1 VRIEVLRK
9 ASCESDPAKLHH
21 GVDFATGS
29 LLVAVEF
36 ATPNDVMLGVANSL
50 ALVEYSPCGL
60 VRSNGGIAKV
70 TATRPEGII
79 CIDAN
84 PNLSNIVRINSLP
97 NISSRRRVAI
107 THPATLGQRAVI
119 NEKTMVKCTGNLRR
133 LLIAHGGG
141 TKYRLQRHVTTRDKI
156 LQHID
161 PLSREEQQLRGPNL
175 RTHGVL
181 AVTNGR
187 PQEHVEEVG
196 HIIHVDEQSLASVHH
211 DVRELRSMR

>member
-21 GVDFATGS
+21 GVDFATNS

-36 ATPNDVMLGVANSL
+36 ATPNDVMLGVANTL

-60 VRSNGGIAKV
+60 VRSYSGIAQI

-79 CIDAN
+79 CLDAN

-97 NISSRRRVAI
+97 NISSRRRVPV
-107 THPATLGQRAVI
+107 THPTTLGQRAMI

-141 TKYRLQRHVTTRDKI
+141 AKYRLQRHITTRDKI

-161 PLSREEQQLRGPNL
+161 PFSREEQQLRRPNL
-175 RTHGVL
+175 GTHSVL
-181 AVTNGR
+181 AVTNRR
-187 PQEHVEEVG
+187 PQEHVEEIG
-196 HIIHVDEQSLASVHH
+196 YIIHVDK
-211 DVRELRSMR
+211 